1 MAKKILVIGG
11 SAAGPKAAAR
21 VRRLD
26 PHAEITLLQKSAY
39 FSMASCGY
47 PYYVGGFFDDR
58 NQLLATPTGVV
69 RDTNFFLNAKG
80 INAISKTEAVEIDRK
95 AKKVKAKN
103 LSSGESQDYYYDKLI
118 LATGARPKLPPVPG
132 ADLEGVTTLQSME
145 DADFLRKVRDEKKI
159 KEAVVIGGGLIGVET
174 CEALHL
180 AGIKI
185 TLVEMSPQILMF
197 LDPEM
202 AKLLENHIRSKAAM
216 VITNNR
222 LARFIGEAGKLKE
235 IELHDG
241 SRIPC
246 QLAVVA
252 IGVTPNAELAQKAG
266 LKLGKSGAIQVNAYL
281 ETSDKDIYAVGDC
294 IEIKNRLTKDAQYSP
309 YGDLANLQ
317 GRVAAENA
325 VRGRKAV
332 FPGNINTGICKVFDF
347 AAGATGLSESKARSR
362 GLKVSTVI
370 NASQDK
376 PGFMGGK
383 LVISKIVVESKS
395 RRLLGYQ
402 CLGPG
407 DVSKQIAQAAM
418 AIQGGLKLADLVNL
432 DLPYAPPFSLA
443 IDHFIAS
450 AHILENKLNGLFR
463 AISAQELQDKLTR
476 GEKPFLLDLR
486 GPDEFEEMRLGMG
499 EKLIPLGALRK
510 KMGELPMDKNQEI
523 VCYCKISLRGYEG
536 ARLLMGEGYTN
547 VKVLEG
553 GIVAWPYKREK

>member
-1 MAKKILVIGG
+1 
-11 SAAGPKAAAR
+11 
-21 VRRLD
+21 
-26 PHAEITLLQKSAY
+26 
-39 FSMASCGY
+39 
-47 PYYVGGFFDDR
+47 
-58 NQLLATPTGVV
+58 
-69 RDTNFFLNAKG
+69 
-80 INAISKTEAVEIDRK
+80 
-95 AKKVKAKN
+95 
-103 LSSGESQDYYYDKLI
+103 
-118 LATGARPKLPPVPG
+118 
-132 ADLEGVTTLQSME
+132 ME

-202 AKLLENHIRSKAAM
+202 AKLLENHIRAKATN

-222 LARFIGEAGKLKE
+222 LTRFIGENGQLKE
-235 IELHDG
+235 IELQDK

-266 LKLGKSGAIQVNAYL
+266 LKLGKSGAIKVNSYL
-281 ETSDKDIYAVGDC
+281 ETSDKNIYAVGDC
-294 IEIKNRLTKDAQYSP
+294 IEINNLLTEDAQYSP

-332 FPGNINTGICKVFDF
+332 FSGNINTGICKVFDF

-383 LVISKIVVESKS
+383 LVISKIVVETKSK
-395 RRLLGYQ
+395 RLLGYQ

-418 AIQGGLKLADLVNL
+418 AIQGRMKLSDLVNL

-450 AHILENKLNGLFR
+450 AHILENKLHGLFT
-463 AISAQELQDKLTR
+463 AISSKELYEKLTD

-510 KMGELPMDKNQEI
+510 KLGELPADKNQEI
-523 VCYCKISLRGYEG
+523 ICYCKISLRGYEG

-553 GIVAWPYKREK
+553 GIVAWPYAREK